1 MTNEREGKPM
11 RVLEAAPTG
20 KNPPERFTGDV
31 WLDGIAA
38 PQQEGQRMVVARVRF
53 APGARTAW
61 HSHANG
67 QTLHITSGVAWVQ
80 ARGDERIELRAGQT
94 VYTPPGEEHW
104 HGAAP
109 DRFMEHLAML
119 EQSDDPAT
127 STVWL
132 EHVSDEDYGSAG

>member
-1 MTNEREGKPM
+1 MSGWTVSRRRSRRGSEWSSPG
-11 RVLEAAPTG
+11 
-20 KNPPERFTGDV
+20 
-31 WLDGIAA
+31 
-38 PQQEGQRMVVARVRF
+38 VRF

-132 EHVSDEDYGSAG
+132 EHVSDPDYGSAG